1 MLVTSSAESRAHVQH
16 LLHPGLL
23 QLPACMVEVAVLLQA
38 AIASTVPLPHLAC
51 AQQHLASAKCYTETT
66 RRLQPTALSLTAAY
80 SSFDAASC
88 KMLQQ
93 LSAAFCLSA
102 CIVCFSPF
110 FDTQRRSTCKCNCTA
125 SDATCCSFTSGVL
138 VLSLRMLHGRR
149 HTAAFLG
156 GFSYSPACPPC
167 FLSLSVACVC
177 VCLLPRSLA
186 LCYARL
192 NTAYP

>member
-1 MLVTSSAESRAHVQH
+1 MRGIAGNVSLTTFESGCGWQKCRCCSCLATPAAGSDQQQSVSGVRLLCFLHSLPISALIGICCVLVTSSAESRAHVQH

-51 AQQHLASAKCYTETT
+51 AQQYLASAKCYTETT

-102 CIVCFSPF
+102 CIICFSPF
-110 FDTQRRSTCKCNCTA
+110 S
-125 SDATCCSFTSGVL
+125 
-138 VLSLRMLHGRR
+138 
-149 HTAAFLG
+149 
-156 GFSYSPACPPC
+156 
-167 FLSLSVACVC
+167 
-177 VCLLPRSLA
+177 
-186 LCYARL
+186 
-192 NTAYP
+192 